1 MSTISLPRHTA
12 HGLVVIAV
20 LAVPAGD
27 SAAFQPEILES
38 VVSVL
43 PDWPSGDGS
52 AARKAA
58 PEGSAVAVMRGG
70 LLATNAHVLGRARTA
85 KVRFRDGRILPA
97 EIVGR
102 DPLTD
107 LALIRV
113 DVDLAVPPTAPV
125 PSIGDPVCAV
135 GNQFGLGLSVTCG
148 VVSAVRRTG
157 TRFNPI
163 EDFVQTDAAVNPG
176 SSGGALVDGEGR
188 LVGLLSAIFSKG
200 GDANIGVNFATSI
213 RLVQRVVDDLWA
225 HGRVKRGKSGLR
237 VVDLTEGE
245 RAEAAGAKVIHVN
258 RNGAGAAAGLVP
270 GDLIVEVDGRPIRRA
285 SDVSSAVYLRRPGD
299 ALAIGF
305 MRDGR
310 RLDVMMQL
318 AP

>member
-1 MSTISLPRHTA
+1 MNSGLPRRHVA
-12 HGLVVIAV
+12 YG
-20 LAVPAGD
+20 LAVVFVCLTPPGD
-27 SAAFQPEILES
+27 SAAFQPDILDS

-43 PDWPSGDGS
+43 PDWPSKDGR
-52 AARKAA
+52 AAPTEA
-58 PEGSAVAVMRGG
+58 PEGSAVAIMEGG

-85 KVRFRDGRILPA
+85 KVRLRDGRLVLA
-97 EIVGR
+97 EIIGR

-113 DVDLAVPPTAPV
+113 DIDLPVPATAPV
-125 PSIGDPVCAV
+125 PALGDDVCAI
-135 GNQFGLGLSVTCG
+135 GNQFGLGPSVTCG

-157 TRFNPI
+157 TGFNPI

-213 RLVQRVVDDLWA
+213 RLVRRVVEDLRDY
-225 HGRVKRGKSGLR
+225 GRVNRGKSGVR
-237 VVDLTEGE
+237 VVDLTDDE
-245 RAEAAGAKVIHVN
+245 RVVTAGAKVIHVN
-258 RNGAGAAAGLVP
+258 RDGAAAAAGLAP
-270 GDLIVEVDGRPIRRA
+270 NDIIVEIDGRLIRRA
-285 SDVSSAVYLRRPGD
+285 SDVSSAIYLRRPGD
-299 ALAIGF
+299 TLAISLL
-305 MRDGR
+305 RDGR
-310 RLDVMMQL
+310 RLDAEMRL